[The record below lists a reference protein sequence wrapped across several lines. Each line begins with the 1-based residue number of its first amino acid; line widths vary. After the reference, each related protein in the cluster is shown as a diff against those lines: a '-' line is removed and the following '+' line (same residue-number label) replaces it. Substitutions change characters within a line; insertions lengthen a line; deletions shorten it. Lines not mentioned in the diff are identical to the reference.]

1 MTWGHAHLIIN
12 RSCNALQELE
22 SMLLYQLFRSYGRV
36 TSVKLYRVNA
46 RNTTTS
52 GTGASN
58 STSDAALKSSHLNNS
73 LPLKG
78 DALIRYD
85 WGLVRKERIG
95 KGESDDVGEFLEM
108 VCQQVSF

>member
-1 MTWGHAHLIIN
+1 
-12 RSCNALQELE
+12 
-22 SMLLYQLFRSYGRV
+22 
-36 TSVKLYRVNA
+36 VNA
-46 RNTTTS
+46 RNTTTTGTVTDNGA
-52 GTGASN
+52 GTGASSN
-58 STSDAALKSSHLNNS
+58 GTTSNAALKRSHLNNS